1 MRSTW
6 GFIMFLIVFLSLY
19 GGMNTYVLLRLAGLF
34 ALKHKFYIFLL
45 ALFMTF
51 SLVGA
56 TILEAKLGNSFSRC
70 IYLAATTWLGMLW
83 LLFCTLLVYELVR
96 WVLPLPKQWAGMII
110 VGIAVLLTIY
120 AAFNARRLQ
129 VKYLSIPAP
138 VELKIAQLSDI
149 HLGSISPAD
158 FRRIIDQTNQL
169 SPDVVLITGDLLDN
183 FNARTRAAVQCLD
196 QLQPPTYFV
205 TGNHEGYVGLER
217 VTKLLQETKVKVLRN
232 EVANF
237 RGVQFVGI
245 DDSFDPN
252 YPSQILQNLKIDP
265 DKYTI
270 LLYHRPEGLEHII
283 RHNRINLILAGHT
296 HNGQIFPFNL
306 VVKLFCR
313 YLQGL
318 HHLEGT
324 WLYVSVGTGNWGPP
338 LRLGS
343 RRTITILQLGPSID
357 KNKIY
362 VP

>member
-34 ALKHKFYIFLL
+34 AVKHKFYIFLL
-45 ALFMTF
+45 AVFMTF

-56 TILEAKLGNSFSRC
+56 TILEAHVGNSFTRC
-70 IYLAATTWLGMLW
+70 LYLAATTWMGMLW
-83 LLFCTLLVYELVR
+83 LLFCTLLVYEIVR
-96 WVLPLPKQWAGMII
+96 WVVPIPKQWAGKII
-110 VGIAVLLTIY
+110 VGFVILLTVY
-120 AAFNARRLQ
+120 AAFNARRLE
-129 VKYLSIPAP
+129 VRYLSIPAP
-138 VELKIAQLSDI
+138 VKLKIAQLSDI

-158 FRRIIDQTNQL
+158 FRRIIDKTNQL

-183 FNARTRAAVQCLD
+183 FNARTQTAVHYLD
-196 QLQPPTYFV
+196 RLQAPTYFV

-217 VTKLLQETKVKVLRN
+217 VTKLLRDTRIKVLRN
-232 EVANF
+232 EVAHF
-237 RGVQFVGI
+237 RGIRLVGI
-245 DDSFDPN
+245 DDSFNPSYPN
-252 YPSQILQNLKIDP
+252 QILDTLKIDP

-270 LLYHRPEGLEHII
+270 LLYHRPEAIEHIDH
-283 RHNRINLILAGHT
+283 HNEIDLVLTGHT

-318 HHLEGT
+318 HRLDGT

-343 RRTITILQLGPSID
+343 RRTITVFQLGSNVD
-357 KNKIY
+357 KSKIS